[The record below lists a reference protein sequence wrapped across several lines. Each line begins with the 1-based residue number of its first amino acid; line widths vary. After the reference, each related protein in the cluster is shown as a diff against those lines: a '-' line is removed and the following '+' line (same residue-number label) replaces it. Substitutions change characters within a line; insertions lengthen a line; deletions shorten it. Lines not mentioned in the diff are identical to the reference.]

1 MPHFSVGA
9 EVTGEHC
16 SFRVWAPGCGHVAV
30 TVEGRETLMAG
41 EPGGY
46 FSATAAARQ
55 GERYGYRLDDEER
68 LYPDPASR
76 YQPDGP
82 HGLSQIVDR
91 AGYEW
96 AHERWPATPLRRQV
110 IYELHIGTFSVEG
123 TWAGASRHLARLRE
137 IGVTTIEVMP
147 IAEFPGA
154 FGWGYDGVQWFAPYH
169 GYGTPDDLRRFV
181 DTAHGLG
188 LGVILDVVY
197 NHLGPDG
204 NYLHRFAPSFVAT
217 AHATDWGEALNFD
230 GEQSE
235 GMRALVVA
243 NARYWIEEFRLD
255 GLRLDALQQ
264 IFDDSSET
272 IVAELTREA
281 RAAAGDRPITIVGE
295 HEPQHARLIREPSAG
310 GAGLDGLWNDDFHH
324 AAVVALT
331 GDTSA
336 YYGDYEGSAREM
348 LSCVRHGFLF
358 QGQRYAWQKST
369 RGEPA
374 LDIASEH
381 FICYL
386 ENHDQVANSANGAR
400 LHRRAAAG
408 CLRAMTAL
416 LLMGPWTPMLFQGQ
430 EFGSSK
436 PFLFF
441 ADHKPG
447 LAEQVAAGRRAFG
460 LQFPRMRDA
469 EIDAALDPPHD
480 PRTFSRSV
488 LDDREREEHVE
499 SIALHR
505 DLLRLRRD
513 DATLSAEGRAIHGS
527 ALNDVRLLLRFEA
540 PGAPARLLVVNLG
553 QPFDLATV
561 SDPLVVPSPAGWR
574 LVWHSERPAYGGAGM
589 PPLEDERWEMPSH
602 AAVLL
607 GEA

>member
-1 MPHFSVGA
+1 
-9 EVTGEHC
+9 
-16 SFRVWAPGCGHVAV
+16 
-30 TVEGRETLMAG
+30 MAG

-46 FSATAAARQ
+46 FSATASARH

-76 YQPDGP
+76 YQPEGP
-82 HGLSQIVDR
+82 HGLSEIVDPAR
-91 AGYEW
+91 YEW
-96 AHERWPATPLRRQV
+96 AHQRWTVTPLRRQV

-123 TWAGASRHLARLRE
+123 TWDGAAAHLARLKD

-169 GYGTPDDLRRFV
+169 GYGTPDDVRRFV

-204 NYLHRFAPSFVAT
+204 NYLHRFAPSFVAA

-230 GEQSE
+230 GEQSQ
-235 GMRALVVA
+235 GMRALVVS
-243 NARYWIEEFRLD
+243 NARYWIDEFRLD

-264 IFDDSSET
+264 IFDESSESV
-272 IVAELTREA
+272 VAELTREA
-281 RAAAGDRPITIVGE
+281 RAAAPDRAITIVGE
-295 HEPQHARLIREPSAG
+295 HEPQHARLMREPAAG
-310 GAGLDGLWNDDFHH
+310 GDGLDGLWNDDFHH

-331 GDTSA
+331 GDRSA
-336 YYGDYEGSAREM
+336 YYTDYEGSTREM
-348 LSCVRHGFLF
+348 LSCVQHGFLF
-358 QGQRYAWQKST
+358 QGQRYAWQKGT

-374 LDIASEH
+374 LDIAPER

-386 ENHDQVANSANGAR
+386 ENHDQVANSANGIR

-416 LLMGPWTPMLFQGQ
+416 LLTGPWTPMLFQGQ

-447 LAEQVAAGRRAFG
+447 LAEKVAAGRREFG
-460 LQFPRMRDA
+460 LQFRRMRDA
-469 EIDAALDPPHD
+469 EIDSSLDSPHD

-488 LDDREREEHVE
+488 LDDREREQNVE
-499 SIALHR
+499 AIALHR

-513 DATLSAEGRAIHGS
+513 DTTLSADGRALHGS

-540 PGAPARLLVVNLG
+540 PGLPVRLLVVNLG

-561 SDPLVVPSPAGWR
+561 TDPLVAPPSPAGWHV
-574 LVWHSERPAYGGAGM
+574 LWHSERPAYGGAGM
-589 PPLEDERWEMPSH
+589 PPLEGERWEMPSH